1 MFHKSLNL
9 PRLFGFL
16 LFVGMMAA
24 GYYYNLTFVQ
34 LGLEDFGT
42 SVLGLSAQAVAR
54 DMALL
59 ALMTCF
65 IAIAFGWW
73 MQRLGW
79 GRNFRLKLR
88 LSFGVVLVQAL
99 LTFICPMVS
108 NETGFILWLGG
119 GSFHPSP
126 GSVIEGRVNTGAG
139 VSLPSVPER
148 ETAADLSFWI
158 RAILN
163 GLLSGLIAAALV
175 RYFPSAVGRIS
186 EAITHHSLA
195 SGAMGILVGIVGIS
209 LLVTMAYTILLIPV
223 SILMLFLLAVG
234 VFLGWVGLG
243 NELGRLLVRASK
255 RPIKPA
261 MAAFIGIFIFMP
273 AFQFITS
280 IPMLGGLLG
289 IAFGSVGLGSVA
301 LTRFGLRRFVPATE
315 ENLSE

>member
-1 MFHKSLNL
+1 MKRL
-9 PRLFGFL
+9 PIL
-16 LFVGMMAA
+16 
-24 GYYYNLTFVQ
+24 
-34 LGLEDFGT
+34 
-42 SVLGLSAQAVAR
+42 
-54 DMALL
+54 LL
-59 ALMTCF
+59 ALLCLFLLTACGADGLYSLTL
-65 IAIAFGWW
+65 ITDGQHELTQDLQGDLLI
-73 MQRLGW
+73 LG
-79 GRNFRLKLR
+79 GEVILPEDVSVNGNVHLL
-88 LSFGVVLVQAL
+88 LGELTVNGEINGDVSFMNGDLILGPSAL
-99 LTFICPMVS
+99 LRGDL
-108 NETGFILWLGG
+108 NLGG

-126 GSVIEGRVNTGAG
+126 GSVIEGRVNAGAG

-243 NELGRLLVRASK
+243 SELGRLIVQIVK